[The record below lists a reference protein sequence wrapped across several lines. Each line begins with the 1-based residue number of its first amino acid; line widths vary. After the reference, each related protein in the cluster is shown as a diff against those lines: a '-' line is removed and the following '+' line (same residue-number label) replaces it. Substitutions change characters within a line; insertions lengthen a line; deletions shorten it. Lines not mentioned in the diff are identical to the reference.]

1 MESLR
6 NSLAAAALV
15 AGLAVGALA
24 APGAGSAD
32 PAADRQLAHAWQELE
47 GVIER
52 FNAVRDDL
60 RATDAQLERVNSR
73 TGPLQ
78 ARVDAAQRDTD
89 EVAATLYRSGAVTS
103 TAVLVSSPSPESF
116 MDQLATLDHLQRRR
130 TEALRRLK
138 ADKDALTKEH
148 DELSGLKVRQRAQ
161 QQELGQRKATI
172 EAQVRR
178 LGGDRAGRAARSP
191 SGALHDGYVPVF
203 TDDAAGRA
211 VRYAFSQ
218 LGKVYRWGAD
228 GPDTF
233 DCSGLTMAAW
243 KAAGVVLPHNAAR
256 QKKTVTPIKREDLR
270 PADLVFYYKDVSHVG
285 MYIGDGRVIEAPR
298 AGERISMRRLDYA
311 PIVGY
316 GRPDYAEG

>member
-1 MESLR
+1 MWTM
-6 NSLAAAALV
+6 A
-15 AGLAVGALA
+15 AGLAAGAVVALIV
-24 APGAGSAD
+24 PGAGHAD
-32 PAADRQLAHAWQELE
+32 PVTDRQRQLATAWQELE
-47 GVIER
+47 AVIER

-60 RATDAQLERVNSR
+60 RATDAQLERVSAR

-103 TAVLVSSPSPESF
+103 TAVLVSAPSPELF

-130 TEALRRLK
+130 TGALKRLK
-138 ADKDALTKEH
+138 ADKDALGKEH
-148 DELSGLKVRQRAQ
+148 AELSDLRVRQRTQ
-161 QQELGQRKATI
+161 QLELAQRKATI
-172 EAQVRR
+172 EAQVKR
-178 LGGDRAGRAARSP
+178 LGGDRAARTARTP

-203 TDDAAGRA
+203 TADPAGRA

-256 QKKTVTPIKREDLR
+256 QKKTVTPIKREELR
-270 PADLVFYYKDVSHVG
+270 PGDLVFYYKDVSHVG

-298 AGERISMRRLDYA
+298 AGERISMRLLDYA

-316 GRPDYAEG
+316 GRPDYSKG

>member
-1 MESLR
+1 MWT
-6 NSLAAAALV
+6 AAAGMVAALIV
-15 AGLAVGALA
+15 
-24 APGAGSAD
+24 PGIGFAD
-32 PAADRQLAHAWQELE
+32 PVTDRQRQLATAWQELE

-60 RATDAQLERVNSR
+60 RATEAQLERVNAR

-78 ARVDAAQRDTD
+78 ASVDAAQRDAD
-89 EVAATLYRSGAVTS
+89 ELAARLYRSGAVTS
-103 TAVLVSSPSPESF
+103 TAVLVSAPSPESF

-130 TEALRRLK
+130 TDALRRLK
-138 ADKDALTKEH
+138 ADKAALKKEQA
-148 DELSGLKVRQRAQ
+148 DLGDLQVRQRTQ
-161 QQELGQRKATI
+161 EQELGQRKATI

-178 LGGDRAGRAARSP
+178 LGGARAARTARTP
-191 SGALHDGYVPVF
+191 SGALRDGYVPRF
-203 TDDAAGRA
+203 TDDPAGRA
-211 VRYAFSQ
+211 VRYAYLQ

-256 QKKTVTPIKREDLR
+256 QKKTVTPIRREELR
-270 PADLVFYYKDVSHVG
+270 PGDLVFYYKDVSHVG

-298 AGERISMRRLDYA
+298 EGERISMRLLDYA

-316 GRPDYAEG
+316 GRPDYQ

>member
-1 MESLR
+1 MWT
-6 NSLAAAALV
+6 AAAGMVAALIV
-15 AGLAVGALA
+15 
-24 APGAGSAD
+24 PGIGFAD
-32 PAADRQLAHAWQELE
+32 PVTDRQRQLATAWQELE

-60 RATDAQLERVNSR
+60 RATEAQLERVNAR

-78 ARVDAAQRDTD
+78 ASVDAAQRDAD
-89 EVAATLYRSGAVTS
+89 ELAARLYRSGAVTS
-103 TAVLVSSPSPESF
+103 TAVLVSAPSPESF

-130 TEALRRLK
+130 TDALRRLK
-138 ADKDALTKEH
+138 ADKAALKKEQA
-148 DELSGLKVRQRAQ
+148 DLGDLQVRQRTQ
-161 QQELGQRKATI
+161 EQELGQRKATI

-178 LGGDRAGRAARSP
+178 LGGARAARTARTP
-191 SGALHDGYVPVF
+191 SGALRDGYVPRF
-203 TDDAAGRA
+203 TDDPAGRA
-211 VRYAFSQ
+211 VRYAYSQ

-256 QKKTVTPIKREDLR
+256 QKKTVTPIGREELR
-270 PADLVFYYKDVSHVG
+270 PGDLVFYYKDVSHVG

-298 AGERISMRRLDYA
+298 EGERISMRLLDYA

-316 GRPDYAEG
+316 GRPDYR

>member
-1 MESLR
+1 MWT
-6 NSLAAAALV
+6 AAAGMVAALIV
-15 AGLAVGALA
+15 
-24 APGAGSAD
+24 PGIGFAD
-32 PAADRQLAHAWQELE
+32 PVTDRQRQLATAWQELE

-52 FNAVRDDL
+52 FNAIRDDL
-60 RATDAQLERVNSR
+60 RATEAQLERVNAR

-78 ARVDAAQRDTD
+78 ASVDAAQRDAD
-89 EVAATLYRSGAVTS
+89 ELAARLYRSGAVTS
-103 TAVLVSSPSPESF
+103 TAVLVSAPSPESF

-130 TEALRRLK
+130 TDALRRLK
-138 ADKDALTKEH
+138 ADKAALKKEQA
-148 DELSGLKVRQRAQ
+148 DLGDLQVRQRTQ
-161 QQELGQRKATI
+161 EQELGQRKATI

-178 LGGDRAGRAARSP
+178 LGGARAARTARTP
-191 SGALHDGYVPVF
+191 SGALHDGYVPRF
-203 TDDAAGRA
+203 TDDPAGRA
-211 VRYAFSQ
+211 VRYAYSQ

-256 QKKTVTPIKREDLR
+256 QKKTVTPIRREELR
-270 PADLVFYYKDVSHVG
+270 PGDLVFYYKDVSHVG

-298 AGERISMRRLDYA
+298 EGERISMRLLDYA

-316 GRPDYAEG
+316 GRPDYR